1 MQSKGYN
8 RDRFL
13 LGRNIMVDLV
23 PEVQIHLIDLA
34 WKIVETTTR
43 ESAGTRDNVVK
54 ERLERFDQAY
64 KAVVK
69 TITAS

>member
-13 LGRNIMVDLV
+13 LGRNIMADLV

-43 ESAGTRDNVVK
+43 ERVMSR
-54 ERLERFDQAY
+54 
-64 KAVVK
+64 
-69 TITAS
+69 

>member
-1 MQSKGYN
+1 MA
-8 RDRFL
+8 
-13 LGRNIMVDLV
+13 DLV

-34 WKIVETTTR
+34 WKIAEKTTR
-43 ESAGTRDNVVK
+43 ENAGTRENVVK

>member
-1 MQSKGYN
+1 MA
-8 RDRFL
+8 
-13 LGRNIMVDLV
+13 DLV

>member
-43 ESAGTRDNVVK
+43 ESASTRENVVK

-69 TITAS
+69 TITA